1 MEVSD
6 LTVDVVQ
13 ASLNQFATCGSL
25 TRHGIIQTWY
35 NFCDEDVGSCLSLNK
50 WEEKLGQGA
59 RNPNF
64 GSGEV
69 QLNIVEDLFALLF
82 ETANPR

>member
-1 MEVSD
+1 
-6 LTVDVVQ
+6 
-13 ASLNQFATCGSL
+13 LN
-25 TRHGIIQTWY
+25 
-35 NFCDEDVGSCLSLNK
+35 E

-69 QLNIVEDLFALLF
+69 QLNIVEDLFAVLF